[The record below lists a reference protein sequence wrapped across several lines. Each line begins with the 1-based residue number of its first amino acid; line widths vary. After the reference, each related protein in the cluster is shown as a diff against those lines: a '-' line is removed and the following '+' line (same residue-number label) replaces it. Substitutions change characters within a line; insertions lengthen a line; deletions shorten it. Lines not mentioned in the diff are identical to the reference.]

1 MIDFLDQLDNN
12 VSNDDIERA
21 IRKSLV
27 DEVSRHPTLAD
38 EKMSTLYR
46 WIAALM
52 KYLPLRTVVYDFLE
66 ELRQE
71 LNQVQK
77 SIARSGYP
85 FALIVKSIFTTFFII
100 NFLSNGFTR
109 KCEHK
114 TIRKW
119 TEKSMLKF

>member
-1 MIDFLDQLDNN
+1 M
-12 VSNDDIERA
+12 SNDDIERA

-46 WIAALM
+46 WITALM
-52 KYLPLRTVVYDFLE
+52 KYLPLRTVVYDFLK

-119 TEKSMLKF
+119 MEKSMLKF